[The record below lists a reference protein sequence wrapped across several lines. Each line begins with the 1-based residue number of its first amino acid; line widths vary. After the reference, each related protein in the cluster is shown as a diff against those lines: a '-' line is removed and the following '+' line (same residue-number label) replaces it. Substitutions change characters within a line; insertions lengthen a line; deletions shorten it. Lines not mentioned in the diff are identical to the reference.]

1 MGDTASSP
9 FEANERSTNGGPHGI
24 PSLVVPP
31 MGSLELVTGEVHVD
45 SWDLD
50 SDDELELDFEVD
62 VVGESPVAHPIAP
75 APIQNGADNVSMFD
89 LDLEEDDET
98 SYFAGVRMVEPAS
111 VGTLNFLDWER
122 EEDSPNIFPASP
134 NRAGVSGDLTDDNC
148 CEPDAEALSSP
159 AVDGI
164 AQTLRDLREDGKRQK
179 EELLKIHERRAK
191 SEAKLRKMR
200 EDLLREEREHREL
213 DRKRKKVENK
223 VHLNSRKVKDKIRN

>member
-1 MGDTASSP
+1 MGDTASAP
-9 FEANERSTNGGPHGI
+9 FVANESSTNRGPHGI
-24 PSLVVPP
+24 PSLVVPSAGP
-31 MGSLELVTGEVHVD
+31 LELVTGEVHVD
-45 SWDLD
+45 TWDLD

-62 VVGESPVAHPIAP
+62 VVGESPVANPIAQV
-75 APIQNGADNVSMFD
+75 PIESGADNMSMFD

-111 VGTLNFLDWER
+111 VGTLNFLNRER
-122 EEDSPNIFPASP
+122 EDDSPNIFRASP
-134 NRAGVSGDLTDDNC
+134 QRASVSGDLTDDNS

-200 EDLLREEREHREL
+200 KDLSKEEREHREL
-213 DRKRKKVENK
+213 DRKRKNVENK
-223 VHLNSRKVKDKIRN
+223 VHLNSRKVLP

>member
-1 MGDTASSP
+1 MGDTASSH
-9 FEANERSTNGGPHGI
+9 FVANERSTNGGPHGI
-24 PSLVVPP
+24 
-31 MGSLELVTGEVHVD
+31 ELVTGEVHVD

-62 VVGESPVAHPIAP
+62 VVGESPVAHPIAQVP
-75 APIQNGADNVSMFD
+75 MESHADNMSMFD

-98 SYFAGVRMVEPAS
+98 SYFSGVRMVEPAS
-111 VGTLNFLDWER
+111 VGTLNFLNWER
-122 EEDSPNIFPASP
+122 EEDSPNILPASP
-134 NRAGVSGDLTDDNC
+134 ERASVSGDLTDDNS

-179 EELLKIHERRAK
+179 EELLMIHERRAK

-200 EDLLREEREHREL
+200 DDLLKEERDHREL
-213 DRKRKKVENK
+213 DRKRRKVENK
-223 VHLNSRKVKDKIRN
+223 VHLNSRKVRDKIRN

>member
-9 FEANERSTNGGPHGI
+9 FVANDSSTNRGPHGI
-24 PSLVVPP
+24 SSLVVPSAGP
-31 MGSLELVTGEVHVD
+31 LELVTGEVHVD
-45 SWDLD
+45 TWDLD

-62 VVGESPVAHPIAP
+62 VVGESPVANPIAQV
-75 APIQNGADNVSMFD
+75 PIESGADNMSMFD
-89 LDLEEDDET
+89 LDLEEDDE
-98 SYFAGVRMVEPAS
+98 SSHFAGVRMVEPAS
-111 VGTLNFLDWER
+111 VGTLNFLNRER
-122 EEDSPNIFPASP
+122 EDDSPNIFRASP
-134 NRAGVSGDLTDDNC
+134 QRASVSGDLTDDNS
-148 CEPDAEALSSP
+148 CELDAEALSSP

-200 EDLLREEREHREL
+200 EDLLKEEREHREL

-223 VHLNSRKVKDKIRN
+223 VHLNSRKVRAKIRN

>member
-1 MGDTASSP
+1 MAIKARVTGDTASSH
-9 FEANERSTNGGPHGI
+9 FVANERSTNGGPHGI
-24 PSLVVPP
+24 
-31 MGSLELVTGEVHVD
+31 ELVTGEVHVD

-62 VVGESPVAHPIAP
+62 VVGESPVVNPIARE
-75 APIQNGADNVSMFD
+75 PIESDADNMSMFD

-98 SYFAGVRMVEPAS
+98 SYFSGVRMVEPAS
-111 VGTLNFLDWER
+111 VGTLNFLNWER
-122 EEDSPNIFPASP
+122 EEDSPNILPASP
-134 NRAGVSGDLTDDNC
+134 ERASVSGDLTDDNS

-179 EELLKIHERRAK
+179 EELLMIHERRAK

-200 EDLLREEREHREL
+200 DDLLKEERDHREL
-213 DRKRKKVENK
+213 DRKRRKVENK
-223 VHLNSRKVKDKIRN
+223 VHLNSRKVRDKIRN

>member
-9 FEANERSTNGGPHGI
+9 FEANERSANGGPHGI

-31 MGSLELVTGEVHVD
+31 AGPLELVTGEVHVD
-45 SWDLD
+45 TWDLD
-50 SDDELELDFEVD
+50 SEDELELDFEVD
-62 VVGESPVAHPIAP
+62 VVGESPVANPIAQV
-75 APIQNGADNVSMFD
+75 PIESGADNMSMFD
-89 LDLEEDDET
+89 LDLEEDDE
-98 SYFAGVRMVEPAS
+98 SSHFAGVRMVEPAS
-111 VGTLNFLDWER
+111 VGTLNFLNLER
-122 EEDSPNIFPASP
+122 KEDSPNIFRG
-134 NRAGVSGDLTDDNC
+134 NLTDDNF

-200 EDLLREEREHREL
+200 EDLLKEEREHREL

-223 VHLNSRKVKDKIRN
+223 VHLNSRKVRAKIRN

>member
-1 MGDTASSP
+1 MGDTASSH
-9 FEANERSTNGGPHGI
+9 FVASERSTNGGPHGI
-24 PSLVVPP
+24 
-31 MGSLELVTGEVHVD
+31 ELVTGEVHVD

-62 VVGESPVAHPIAP
+62 VVGESPAAHPIARV
-75 APIQNGADNVSMFD
+75 PIEGGGDNMSMFD
-89 LDLEEDDET
+89 LDLEEDGET
-98 SYFAGVRMVEPAS
+98 SYFAGIQMVEPAS
-111 VGTLNFLDWER
+111 VGTLNFLNFER
-122 EEDSPNIFPASP
+122 EEDSPNILPASP
-134 NRAGVSGDLTDDNC
+134 ERASVSGDLTDDNS

-200 EDLLREEREHREL
+200 EDLLKEEREHREL

-223 VHLNSRKVKDKIRN
+223 VHLNFRKVRDKIRN